1 MIIFLLLLVADQAT
15 KYLAAH
21 FLQGNSDL
29 ILIPGVFQL
38 SYLENTGSAWGMM
51 QNMQLPV
58 LILTFFMILAAMY
71 LYRKCPRT
79 AVYGRMRFLL
89 LMLMAGAVG
98 NAIDR
103 IWHGYVIDFLYF
115 SLIHFPVFNVA
126 DCYICMSL
134 FLLVILYRNE
144 DFLWLKKS

>member
-1 MIIFLLLLVADQAT
+1 MITFLLLLAVDQVT

-21 FLQGNSDL
+21 YLREASDL
-29 ILIPGVFQL
+29 VLIPGAFQL

-51 QNMQLPV
+51 KNMQLPV
-58 LILTFFMILAAMY
+58 LILTLAMVLAALY
-71 LYRKCPRT
+71 LYRKCLQT
-79 AVYGRMRFLL
+79 AHHQWMRFLL

-115 SLIHFPVFNVA
+115 SLINFPVFNVA
-126 DCYICMSL
+126 DCYICISL
-134 FLLVILYRNE
+134 FLLVVLYRNE
-144 DFLWLKKS
+144 DFSWLKRS